1 MLISVRMKPYS
12 EFKYIEEWEH
22 AYIHNQKGLEPFCK
36 EKGITMEELGV
47 KIAESK
53 KRFLEFLG
61 SLINESGEDE

>member
-1 MLISVRMKPYS
+1 MKPYS

-22 AYIHNQKGLEPFCK
+22 AYIHNREQLIPFCK

-53 KRFLEFLG
+53 KRFLEFLD